1 MISTEK
7 KNGVLRTLSQL
18 LLAQSDAILT
28 ANQKD
33 VTNYKGDDE
42 SMLDRL
48 KVDDGKIRSMIDS
61 VNYGITLADPE
72 GKILFTHNPDN
83 GLRIENRTVPFGK
96 ILIIYESRPDVTIE
110 AALTAFKAGNKI
122 LLKGGKEARNTNLV
136 LIDIWHQALR
146 EHQVSTSFVTYLD
159 YDRTATQELIKNNT
173 QNIDLIIPRG
183 GETLIQ
189 FVRMH
194 TDIPIIVSGRGNNF
208 LYIDESSDIDMAI
221 DIIVDGKSRI
231 SVCNA
236 LDKILIHRNVP
247 DLRLK
252 LSNIVGQLKA
262 HEIEL
267 IGDGQINKLNEAIR
281 IEPGEGVLYEEFLA
295 PKLYL
300 SIVDNLDDAIV
311 KINKYS
317 GGHSA
322 CIVTSNKSTADQFLQ
337 EVDCAAVYHNASTR
351 FTDGG
356 QFGFGAEMAISTQKV
371 HFRGPVA
378 IDQLVTNKWFIYG
391 TGQIRS

>member
-7 KNGVLRTLSQL
+7 KNAVLKTLSQL
-18 LLAQSDAILT
+18 LLAQSDVILT
-28 ANQKD
+28 ANQQD

-48 KVDDGKIRSMIDS
+48 KVDNGKIRSMIDS
-61 VNYGITLADPE
+61 INYGIELNDPE

-96 ILIIYESRPDVTIE
+96 IMIIYESRPDVTIE

-136 LIDIWHQALR
+136 LTDIWHQALQ
-146 EHQVSTSFVTYLD
+146 EHKVSISFVTYLD
-159 YDRTATQELIKNNT
+159 YDRASTQELIKNNT

-189 FVRMH
+189 FVRKH

-208 LYIDESSDIDMAI
+208 LYIDESADIDMAI
-221 DIIVDGKSRI
+221 DIIIDGKSRI

-236 LDKILIHRNVP
+236 LDKVLIHKNVP
-247 DLRLK
+247 DLLLK
-252 LSNIVGQLKA
+252 LSKIVGQLKA

-267 IGDGQINKLNEAIR
+267 IGDDQISQLNEAIK
-281 IEPGEGVLYEEFLA
+281 IKPGEEVWYEEFLA

-300 SIVDNLDDAIV
+300 SIVENLDDAIV

-337 EVDCAAVYHNASTR
+337 GVDCAAVYHNASTR

-391 TGQIRS
+391 TGQTRS